1 MREEMNFMS
10 ETTVYELVCLPA
22 ERRSIGCRW
31 VLEFKTDLKGFCLQ
45 GTSYRVGVLAGTGG

>member
-1 MREEMNFMS
+1 MS
-10 ETTVYELVCLPA
+10 ERTVYEVVCLPA
-22 ERRSIGCRW
+22 ERRSTSCRW